1 MSDPYGY
8 QAAKEANQALN
19 RQREAYRST
28 TEPLLKVNDTLVEIL
43 NELRK
48 ISKAVSGD
56 VKQG

>member
-8 QAAKEANQALN
+8 QAAQEANRVLA

-48 ISKAVSGD
+48 INDKLHND
-56 VKQG
+56 